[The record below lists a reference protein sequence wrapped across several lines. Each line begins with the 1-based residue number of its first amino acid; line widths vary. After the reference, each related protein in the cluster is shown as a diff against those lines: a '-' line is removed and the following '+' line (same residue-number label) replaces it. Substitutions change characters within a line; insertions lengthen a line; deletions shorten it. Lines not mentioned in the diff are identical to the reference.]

1 MYRILYHKSDGRI
14 ETCRRMS
21 DDLLA
26 QQLAMTP
33 QLASIDGYVQDK
45 QTKKVN
51 LETLELVDVV
61 TTFTQTDLDHYI
73 RLHRDKNL
81 TMSDWTQGAD
91 SPLSDSKKAEWQT
104 YRQALRDLP
113 STNTATQIDDIVW
126 PSKPE

>member
-14 ETCRRMS
+14 ETCRKIS
-21 DDLLA
+21 DSTLT

-33 QLASIDGYVQDK
+33 ELASIDGFVPDINV
-45 QTKKVN
+45 KKVN
-51 LETLELVDVV
+51 LETLQLEDIVN
-61 TTFTQTDLDHYI
+61 TFGVLPLMDYI
-73 RLHRDKNL
+73 RLHRDKRL
-81 TMSDWTQGAD
+81 TMSDWTVGAD

-113 STNTATQIDDIVW
+113 STNTATAIDDIVW

>member
-14 ETCRRMS
+14 ETCRKIS
-21 DDLLA
+21 DSTLT

-33 QLASIDGYVQDK
+33 ELASIDGFVPDINV
-45 QTKKVN
+45 KKVN
-51 LETLELVDVV
+51 LETLQLEDIVN
-61 TTFTQTDLDHYI
+61 TFGVLPLMDYI
-73 RLHRDKNL
+73 RLHRDKRL
-81 TMSDWTQGAD
+81 TMSDWTVGAD

-113 STNTATQIDDIVW
+113 NTNTATQIDDIVW